1 MKVVF
6 SPNLHPSVYPGTS
19 AFYCDRATC
28 TRAERVHNM
37 KDRLDRSC
45 TLPIARFEYEWR
57 DKEMKVVFS
66 PNLHL
71 SAYPNTSAFYCDRA
85 TCTRQESTKIKLSQL
100 DHIPSI
106 YPDPSAFYWDRVTC
120 TRDDRVWAEKQGN
133 ESGLQSKSSS
143 LRIPRNQCFLLR
155 QSHMHE
161 QRKCT
166 KWRFGS
172 TDHTLSPL
180 GHYSSCGRPRAERI
194 PMRTWIYIYR

>member
-1 MKVVF
+1 MPRESERGYMQRNKEMKVVF
-6 SPNLHPSVYPGTS
+6 SPNLHPSVYPGTSAFYCDRATCTRAERVHNMKDRLDRSCTLPIARIEYEWRDKEMKVVFSPNLNLSAYPSTS

-71 SAYPNTSAFYCDRA
+71 SAYPSTSAFYCDRA
-85 TCTRQESTKIKLSQL
+85 TCTRQESTKIKLPQL

-106 YPDPSAFYWDRVTC
+106 YPDPSAFY
-120 TRDDRVWAEKQGN
+120 
-133 ESGLQSKSSS
+133 
-143 LRIPRNQCFLLR
+143 
-155 QSHMHE
+155 
-161 QRKCT
+161 
-166 KWRFGS
+166 
-172 TDHTLSPL
+172 
-180 GHYSSCGRPRAERI
+180 
-194 PMRTWIYIYR
+194 